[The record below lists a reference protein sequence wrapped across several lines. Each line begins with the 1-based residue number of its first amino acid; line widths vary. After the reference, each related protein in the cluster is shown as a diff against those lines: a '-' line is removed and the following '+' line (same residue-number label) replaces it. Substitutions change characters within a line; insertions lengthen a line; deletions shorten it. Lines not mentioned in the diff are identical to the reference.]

1 MNPIPI
7 SKPNTYND
15 HPTSPHPYA
24 EVPIPV
30 PQNVTVV
37 GDRAF
42 KEMKLSTKVYRAGRK
57 AEIGLYGKERTQ

>member
-1 MNPIPI
+1 MNTTPI
-7 SKPNTYND
+7 SKPNTYD
-15 HPTSPHPYA
+15 DQPPSPHPYA

-30 PQNVTVV
+30 PRNVTAF

-57 AEIGLYGKERTQ
+57 AEIGLYGKERIQ